1 MKPSF
6 SSVEMPIGLSVGC
19 WCWCWCRLNWAA
31 LLFCLL
37 LVPQLG
43 FTQSKNRQV
52 NDGAGLKVDN
62 GVFRMSLPPD
72 FTNAV
77 STNDAGKLLFIYV
90 RPHSTGGGNAT
101 ISIRVP
107 ESGFVSKKPDAPTRI
122 EGYLKGYFFAKSAKF
137 PDLRQEKVEEI
148 ELGGILFKMVRWS
161 GKFSG
166 RAFHS
171 RLWVASRGG
180 QSMTIEGQDLEP
192 TSSVSMPEIEKAV
205 STLTF
210 GRDGKQ

>member
-1 MKPSF
+1 MT
-6 SSVEMPIGLSVGC
+6 SSSSRVTMIIDLSVG
-19 WCWCWCRLNWAA
+19 CWCWCRLNWAA
-31 LLFCLL
+31 LLFCLFL
-37 LVPQLG
+37 APQLG
-43 FTQSKNRQV
+43 FAQSKNRQV
-52 NDGAGLKVDN
+52 NGGADLKVDN
-62 GVFRMSLPPD
+62 GIFRMSLPPG

-148 ELGGILFKMVRWS
+148 ELGGIPFKMVRWS

-192 TSSVSMPEIEKAV
+192 MSSVSMPEIEKAV

-210 GRDGKQ
+210 GRDGKH